1 MTSPA
6 RSEGNT
12 HKRIRGHETE
22 HLAELFHH
30 VERSRPTH

>member
-1 MTSPA
+1 MTSKA

-22 HLAELFHH
+22 HLAELFHD
-30 VERSRPTH
+30 VESSGPTH